1 MSVFS
6 GQCALVKW
14 PDSNY
19 PLVIRG
25 GWFQSPNEVKLRHP
39 SHKEWTKNPHPTTLR
54 SGKVTYMTMLTR
66 GLFQDVLPIDFAGD
80 FPAITIFFPREK
92 ETLNRHQ
99 PNIFSFS
106 TWLPGPRKDDSHIT
120 AFLLFRLQV
129 GFFFER
135 KEKTADFFWAEKIRL
150 GFVKGFWKDVL
161 FSSWSCVQFVFSR
174 NGTKLV
180 GGVNYYW
187 AFIVVFGWGSKG
199 L

>member
-19 PLVIRG
+19 PLIIRG

-80 FPAITIFFPREK
+80 FPAITIFFREK
-92 ETLNRHQ
+92 KRPSTVISLTFFPSAPGYPAHERMTRTSLHFSSSVSRWFFFSKEKKKQ
-99 PNIFSFS
+99 PTF
-106 TWLPGPRKDDSHIT
+106 LGRKDT
-120 AFLLFRLQV
+120 TWV
-129 GFFFER
+129 
-135 KEKTADFFWAEKIRL
+135 
-150 GFVKGFWKDVL
+150 
-161 FSSWSCVQFVFSR
+161 C
-174 NGTKLV
+174 
-180 GGVNYYW
+180 
-187 AFIVVFGWGSKG
+187 
-199 L
+199 